1 VQRYL
6 LRRLSA
12 AVPTLFGITILI
24 FIAMRVL
31 PGDPIAQ
38 IAAEGQGQ
46 YTLSD
51 AELQA
56 ARASLGLDQP
66 LPVQYLSWLGDIA
79 HGDLGHSFWNK
90 EPLRDAFVRRGT
102 ISLEIAA
109 LAILV
114 SWAVGVP
121 VGILSAT
128 KRNSWF
134 DAGVRVLMTLFLAIP
149 SFWIALMLVLFL
161 VLVLT
166 WRPPLTIVQLWD
178 DPWLN
183 LQMVLGPG
191 LVLGVGLAAALA
203 RMTRSAMLEA
213 LHDEYVRTARAKGL
227 TESLVM
233 SRHVLRNAM
242 LPVVTTSG
250 AALGALI
257 GGSVATETAFG
268 VPGLGAYLVQAQNT
282 RDWMVIQNLVLL
294 YGVIAVMMNLVI
306 DLSYA
311 WIDPRIRYG

>member
-6 LRRLSA
+6 LRRLA
-12 AVPTLFGITILI
+12 TAVPTLFGITILI

-46 YTLSD
+46 YTLTPE
-51 AELQA
+51 ELQS
-56 ARASLGLDQP
+56 ARASLGLDKP
-66 LPVQYLSWLGDIA
+66 LPLQYVSWLGDIA

-90 EPLRDAFVRRGT
+90 EPIRDSFERRGM
-102 ISLEIAA
+102 ISLEIVA
-109 LAILV
+109 LAILI
-114 SWAVGVP
+114 SWLVGVP
-121 VGILSAT
+121 AGIVSAT
-128 KRNSWF
+128 NRNSWL
-134 DAGVRVLMTLFLAIP
+134 DAIVRLLMTLFLAIP
-149 SFWIALMLVLFL
+149 SFWIALMVVLFM
-161 VLVLT
+161 VLVFT
-166 WRPPLTIVQLWD
+166 WRPPLTIVQFWE
-178 DPWLN
+178 DPSLN
-183 LQMVLGPG
+183 LQMVVGPG
-191 LVLGVGLAAALA
+191 LVLGIGLAAVLA
-203 RMTRSAMLEA
+203 RMTRSSMLEA

-227 TESLVM
+227 TERMLM
-233 SRHVLRNAM
+233 SRHVFRNAL

-294 YGVIAVMMNLVI
+294 YGLIAVVMNLVI

>member
-1 VQRYL
+1 MQRYL
-6 LRRLSA
+6 LRRLTT

-46 YTLSD
+46 YTLSPE
-51 AELQA
+51 ELQA

-66 LPVQYLSWLGDIA
+66 LPLQYLSWLNDIA

-90 EPLRDAFVRRGT
+90 EPIRDSFERRGM

-109 LAILV
+109 LAIVL
-114 SWAVGVP
+114 SWVIGVP
-121 VGILSAT
+121 AGILSAT
-128 KRNSWF
+128 NRNSWL
-134 DAGVRVLMTLFLAIP
+134 DAIVRLFMTLFLAIP
-149 SFWIALMLVLFL
+149 SFWIALMVVLFM
-161 VLVLT
+161 VLVFT
-166 WRPPLTIVQLWD
+166 WRPPLTIVQFWE
-178 DPWLN
+178 DPSLN
-183 LQMVLGPG
+183 LQMVVGPG
-191 LVLGVGLAAALA
+191 LVLGIGLAAVLA
-203 RMTRSAMLEA
+203 RMTRSSMLEA

-227 TESLVM
+227 TERMLM
-233 SRHVLRNAM
+233 SRHVFRNAL

-294 YGVIAVMMNLVI
+294 YGLIAVVMNLVI